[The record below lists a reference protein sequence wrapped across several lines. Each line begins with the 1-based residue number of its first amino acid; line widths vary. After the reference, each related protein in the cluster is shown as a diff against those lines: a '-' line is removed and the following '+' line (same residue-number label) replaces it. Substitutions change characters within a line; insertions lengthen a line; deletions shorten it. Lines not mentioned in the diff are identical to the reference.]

1 MANFIFNSKNYLPIR
16 RAIGTICVP
25 SYVNIFMNQFER
37 KSRYSFIKTFSL
49 IYHRFI
55 DDIFFIGTGCK
66 TDLENFLNEL
76 NINKNKIFRKKAD
89 C

>member
-1 MANFIFNSKNYLPIR
+1 MRTLIRTHLYEPIR
-16 RAIGTICVP
+16 KKIQIL
-25 SYVNIFMNQFER
+25 S
-37 KSRYSFIKTFSL
+37 IKTFSL